1 MTLDME
7 EPLIRMQ
14 KAFFLL
20 LLARQPSYY
29 KYVDRVSEFKSLHSI
44 FLMKK
49 SMSQHGK
56 LVFKQKALIW
66 IRIPIQTN
74 SMIIDLLFVKWTA
87 QISREKTLKAFFQS
101 IFISL
106 LCLSNRYT
114 GTIKQYV
121 PVYSAIKHSG
131 KRLSDL
137 YRQGVVCFFYSI
149 VKDALVY
156 RKKTERCCCWGHSHS
171 WFSKRQKSRSISFL
185 SSFQTPLGWRLY
197 KMSLWSLCEISM
209 QRYLQWTNLSKEWDQ
224 RWRGQPTWPF
234 QLSSCESHI

>member
-74 SMIIDLLFVKWTA
+74 SMIIDLLFVK
-87 QISREKTLKAFFQS
+87 
-101 IFISL
+101 
-106 LCLSNRYT
+106 
-114 GTIKQYV
+114 
-121 PVYSAIKHSG
+121 
-131 KRLSDL
+131 
-137 YRQGVVCFFYSI
+137 
-149 VKDALVY
+149 
-156 RKKTERCCCWGHSHS
+156 
-171 WFSKRQKSRSISFL
+171 
-185 SSFQTPLGWRLY
+185 
-197 KMSLWSLCEISM
+197 
-209 QRYLQWTNLSKEWDQ
+209 
-224 RWRGQPTWPF
+224 
-234 QLSSCESHI
+234 

>member
-66 IRIPIQTN
+66 IRIPIKTN
-74 SMIIDLLFVKWTA
+74 SMVIDLLFAKWTA

-137 YRQGVVCFFYSI
+137 YRQGAVCFFYSI

-156 RKKTERCCCWGHSHS
+156 RKKTKRCCC
-171 WFSKRQKSRSISFL
+171 
-185 SSFQTPLGWRLY
+185 
-197 KMSLWSLCEISM
+197 
-209 QRYLQWTNLSKEWDQ
+209 
-224 RWRGQPTWPF
+224 
-234 QLSSCESHI
+234 